1 MYKKNVTTFST
12 RDYIYSSLSWKC
24 QKKNSIAILPSIGV
38 GIPAR
43 HICTVRTIDSFD
55 TGESQRSKCPRVKD
69 RPWESPPC
77 CVSGES
83 RAMQANACNKVEAVF
98 YGPLPFFSWIE
109 TAPSRTPV
117 PFAPR
122 DAHFDR
128 RLLISALPSL
138 VRLRRNWTNQL
149 RQKLINP
156 IHFEM
161 SSVLPEPFSSLQYKI
176 NNLFVKEKIW
186 PVGLKCLFSWIF
198 VSYS

>member
-1 MYKKNVTTFST
+1 MGKKWRKKNRIAVLP
-12 RDYIYSSLSWKC
+12 I
-24 QKKNSIAILPSIGV
+24 SINV

-77 CVSGES
+77 CVCRES
-83 RAMQANACNKVEAVF
+83 LALCKQTPATKWKPCFTVHYLFSHGSRLRQVE
-98 YGPLPFFSWIE
+98 LPFLSHRE
-109 TAPSRTPV
+109 MRN
-117 PFAPR
+117 
-122 DAHFDR
+122 FDR

-149 RQKLINP
+149 RQKLINS

-161 SSVLPEPFSSLQYKI
+161 NVLPEALLVFQNIKLIIY
-176 NNLFVKEKIW
+176 LWVKGKIW
-186 PVGLKCLFSWIF
+186 PVELVFIFMNFCVVQLKLWHSRYKKI
-198 VSYS
+198 SSI